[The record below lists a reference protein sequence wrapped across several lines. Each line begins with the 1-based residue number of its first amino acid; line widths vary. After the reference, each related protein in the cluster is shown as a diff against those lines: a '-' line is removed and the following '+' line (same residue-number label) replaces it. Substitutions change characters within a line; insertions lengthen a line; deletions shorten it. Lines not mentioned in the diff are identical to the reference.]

1 MVLGGLIGA
10 FACYTP
16 GSQNS
21 DNTAAK
27 TVDPQPPSVIA
38 DRSVTT
44 APRLQTATVLQSTLL
59 LTEPSVEEVRQE
71 EEVELIDEVLQLAQ
85 EANQELEVQLA
96 ADETEPPL
104 RDEEEAAALVARVTK
119 LLGKP
124 IGNVDNDD
132 IPNEDAPL
140 TDAPPALE
148 PINQPDVKKPI

>member
-1 MVLGGLIGA
+1 M
-10 FACYTP
+10 
-16 GSQNS
+16 
-21 DNTAAK
+21 
-27 TVDPQPPSVIA
+27 
-38 DRSVTT
+38 
-44 APRLQTATVLQSTLL
+44 LQSTLL

-148 PINQPDVKKPI
+148 PINQPDIKKPIEITSIQKLDADQLRAMLQTCLLYTSPSPRDGLLSRMPSSA